1 MASRARGQGVN
12 RRPVPPRRTF
22 RYWPEAQGQQ
32 SPGVQ
37 DGCRLLQPPPPH
49 KPCRAVPGC
58 SGPWPG
64 RALAT
69 GVTWWEAGLS
79 CPLPGK
85 VHRAT
90 PSTSPQNSP
99 VTPEG
104 DAVSSGPGTSQSGT
118 SPRLPA
124 CPVGP
129 LPRVARPSSVSASA
143 SQLSSFMRVQSRA
156 GGAWEGTDRLTARR
170 SAPFSAER
178 GVRLPAALPV
188 ALPGAISAPR
198 PNGEAGCHVWPLKPG
213 SPWWGAGQPCPGRG
227 TTAWGLAPDR
237 GRLPITL
244 RGPPGRG

>member
-1 MASRARGQGVN
+1 MQASAAAPTPQAVQGG
-12 RRPVPPRRTF
+12 
-22 RYWPEAQGQQ
+22 AG
-32 SPGVQ
+32 
-37 DGCRLLQPPPPH
+37 LQ
-49 KPCRAVPGC
+49 
-58 SGPWPG
+58 
-64 RALAT
+64 RALAGS
-69 GVTWWEAGLS
+69 GVGRGRHLVGSGAFVSPAREGAPSNAFHVAPEQPGDPGGRRGELRARDVSERNLS
-79 CPLPGK
+79 P
-85 VHRAT
+85 
-90 PSTSPQNSP
+90 
-99 VTPEG
+99 
-104 DAVSSGPGTSQSGT
+104 
-118 SPRLPA
+118 LPA

-129 LPRVARPSSVSASA
+129 LPRVARPSSVSVSA
-143 SQLSSFMRVQSRA
+143 WQLSSFMRVQSRA

>member
-12 RRPVPPRRTF
+12 RRSVPPRRTF

-64 RALAT
+64 RALAA
-69 GVTWWEAGLS
+69 GITWWEAGLS

-104 DAVSSGPGTSQSGT
+104 DAVSSGPGMSQSGT
-118 SPRLPA
+118 SPR
-124 CPVGP
+124 C
-129 LPRVARPSSVSASA
+129 PRVRWGLCPEWRVRPRSRPGSSAPSCGSSLGLGARGRERTVSLLAAQPRFLQNEACGSL
-143 SQLSSFMRVQSRA
+143 QLSL
-156 GGAWEGTDRLTARR
+156 W
-170 SAPFSAER
+170 
-178 GVRLPAALPV
+178 
-188 ALPGAISAPR
+188 
-198 PNGEAGCHVWPLKPG
+198 
-213 SPWWGAGQPCPGRG
+213 PCPGPSQRRG
-227 TTAWGLAPDR
+227 LTVKLGVTC
-237 GRLPITL
+237 
-244 RGPPGRG
+244 GP